1 MLKLS
6 ITNNACISTFARN
19 AAAMLVSGMAML
31 PAHAE
36 DGTLSDGNL
45 AAAPFV
51 TLPVAPAEN
60 RTSSLPSLHSDL
72 KFSVLA
78 PPRKAVPD
86 ADDVILKAQTS
97 RIAESLQAAARG
109 LYADK
114 MKSLGG
120 FDVYIADSNDA
131 ETLSSATGKIALYGG
146 IAQLKPADDW
156 LAFVIAREMGHV
168 LAGHHDQNSAASIL
182 TSVIMNLLI
191 PGSGLIKSALSFA
204 GAQAASASGGEKQA
218 QEADEVALKLLE
230 AAGYTART
238 VALNLAQGPLDE
250 RLCTSSWADSLRL
263 SARTLVARQSAA
275 TPSPAPAFPSA
286 PAFASASMAQTAND
300 GATVAV
306 AGLAGLGLGAGNA
319 STPAAIATT
328 ATTATIAIPTTAAPT
343 SMVSPAVALPTL
355 RRGGADEMPLL
366 RARPSGIAGPFM
378 LGGYAVP
385 VRRIE

>member
-1 MLKLS
+1 MSKIFS
-6 ITNNACISTFARN
+6 ANRTRISTFACS
-19 AAAMLVSGMAML
+19 AAMMMVSGMAML

-36 DGTLSDGNL
+36 DGTLSDDKL

-51 TLPVAPAEN
+51 APTATPSEN
-60 RTSSLPSLHSDL
+60 RASSLPSLHSDL

-86 ADDVILKAQTS
+86 ADDAILKVQTL
-97 RIAESLQAAARG
+97 RIAEGLQVAARG

-120 FDVYIADSNDA
+120 FDVYIAESKDT

-182 TSVIMNLLI
+182 TSIIMNLII

-204 GAQAASASGGEKQA
+204 GSQAAAASGGEKQA
-218 QEADEVALKLLE
+218 QEADEVAIKLLE
-230 AAGYTART
+230 AAGYTSRT

-250 RLCTSSWADSLRL
+250 RLGSSSWANSLRL
-263 SARTLVARQSAA
+263 SAQTLIARQSAA
-275 TPSPAPAFPSA
+275 TQNPAPAFPPTVVA
-286 PAFASASMAQTAND
+286 RAAD
-300 GATVAV
+300 GATVAD
-306 AGLAGLGLGAGNA
+306 AGIAGSRLGVETTSTAA
-319 STPAAIATT
+319 TATPATT
-328 ATTATIAIPTTAAPT
+328 
-343 SMVSPAVALPTL
+343 SPTL
-355 RRGGADEMPLL
+355 RRGVADEMPLV
-366 RARPSGIAGPFM
+366 RTRPSGVAGPFM
-378 LGGYAVP
+378 LGGYTVP

>member
-1 MLKLS
+1 MPTLFC
-6 ITNNACISTFARN
+6 INNACLSSFARH
-19 AAAMLVSGMAML
+19 AAAALVLGFGLL
-31 PAHAE
+31 PAYADE
-36 DGTLSDGNL
+36 INVS
-45 AAAPFV
+45 AAPVV
-51 TLPVAPAEN
+51 TPAESKA
-60 RTSSLPSLHSDL
+60 SSLPSLHSDL

-78 PPRKAVPD
+78 PPRKVVPD
-86 ADDVILKAQTS
+86 ADDVVLTAQTS

-109 LYADK
+109 LYWDK
-114 MKSLGG
+114 MKSLGN
-120 FDVYIADSNDA
+120 FDVYIADSKDA

-146 IAQLKPADDW
+146 IAQLKPSDDW
-156 LAFVIAREMGHV
+156 LAYVIAREMGHV

-204 GAQAASASGGEKQA
+204 GSQAASASGGEKQA

-230 AAGYTART
+230 AAGYSARA
-238 VALNLAQGPLDE
+238 VALNLAQGPFDE
-250 RLCTSSWADSLRL
+250 RLGTSSWADSLRQ
-263 SARTLVARQSAA
+263 SARTLIARQSAA

-286 PAFASASMAQTAND
+286 PAFASASVAPTAND

-306 AGLAGLGLGAGNA
+306 AGIASLGLDAMNA
-319 STPAAIATT
+319 STPAAIATPATT

-343 SMVSPAVALPTL
+343 SMASPAAALPNL
-355 RRGGADEMPLL
+355 RRGVADEMPLL

>member
-1 MLKLS
+1 MPAFFNIAS
-6 ITNNACISTFARN
+6 ISTVARH
-19 AAAMLVSGMAML
+19 AATALVLACVSV
-31 PAHAE
+31 PAYADE
-36 DGTLSDGNL
+36 INVSS
-45 AAAPFV
+45 APVV
-51 TLPVAPAEN
+51 TPAQSKA
-60 RTSSLPSLHSDL
+60 SSLPSLHSDL

-78 PPRKAVPD
+78 PSRKAVPD
-86 ADDVILKAQTS
+86 ADDVVLKSQTL

-114 MKSLGG
+114 MKTLGG
-120 FDVYIADSNDA
+120 FDVYIADSKDA

-182 TSVIMNLLI
+182 TSVIMNLII
-191 PGSGLIKSALSFA
+191 PGSGLIKSVLSFA
-204 GAQAASASGGEKQA
+204 GSQAAAASGGEKQT
-218 QEADEVALKLLE
+218 QEADEIALKLLE
-230 AAGYTART
+230 AAGYSSRT
-238 VALNLAQGPLDE
+238 VMLNLAQGPLDE
-250 RLCTSSWADSLRL
+250 RLGTGSWADSLRQ
-263 SARTLVARQSAA
+263 SARTLIARQSAA

-286 PAFASASMAQTAND
+286 PAFASASVAQTAND

-306 AGLAGLGLGAGNA
+306 AGIARLGLDSENA
-319 STPAAIATT
+319 STPAAIATPATT
-328 ATTATIAIPTTAAPT
+328 ATTAIIAMPTTAAPT
-343 SMVSPAVALPTL
+343 SIASPAVALPTL